1 MSREFLVVCG
11 ALTIALFSGLGAES
25 NMKYAEVRWYTP
37 TAKRVGYSVV
47 LGSTIGAMAIWRRMF
62 IDKESTKAYEAIFEG
77 DELFMTR
84 IKDPKVLRALKRL
97 IAVTGLSLIAAITL
111 VKTMMNDNGY
121 LGAPQLPIYKKDD
134 GGMGLRSP
142 VPIKEFGDAAVL
154 IKGLVH
160 NPLGTDSGKLITQ
173 IKEARC
179 QELFNAKALK
189 AVECRAIVVQA
200 KLDILLDK
208 SVLRE
213 DLDVVTAEVCR
224 VHYITAKALAQSL
237 GMASDMQIIGLTSL
251 LDGSIPTTDFTAYQK
266 KLIEASVSLH
276 KKLSAVSVK
285 AGFGEVTINSL
296 LGQIMEDY
304 GAAQASVA

>member
-11 ALTIALFSGLGAES
+11 ALTIALSSGLGAES

-37 TAKRVGYSVV
+37 TTKRVGYSVA
-47 LGSTIGAMAIWRRMF
+47 LGSTVGALAIWRRMF

-77 DELFMTR
+77 DKPFMTR
-84 IKDPKVLRALKRL
+84 IKDPKVLCALKRL
-97 IAVTGLSLIAAITL
+97 VAVTGLSFLAVMTL
-111 VKTMMNDNGY
+111 VKTMMDGSGY
-121 LGAPQLPIYKKDD
+121 VGMPQLPIYQKES

-142 VPIKEFGDAAVL
+142 LPIKEFGDAAVL
-154 IKGLVH
+154 IKGLVN
-160 NPLGTDSGKLITQ
+160 NPLGTDSGKLITH

-189 AVECRAIVVQA
+189 AVDCRAIVVQA

-208 SVLRE
+208 SVSKA
-213 DLDVVTAEVCR
+213 DLDAITAEVCH
-224 VHYITAKALAQSL
+224 VHYITAKAFAQSL
-237 GMASDMQIIGLTSL
+237 GIESDMQIIGLTSF
-251 LDGSIPTTDFTAYQK
+251 LDGSIPTTDLTAYQK
-266 KLIEASVSLH
+266 ELIEASVSLH

-296 LGQIMEDY
+296 LGQIMKDY
-304 GAAQASVA
+304 TAAQALMV